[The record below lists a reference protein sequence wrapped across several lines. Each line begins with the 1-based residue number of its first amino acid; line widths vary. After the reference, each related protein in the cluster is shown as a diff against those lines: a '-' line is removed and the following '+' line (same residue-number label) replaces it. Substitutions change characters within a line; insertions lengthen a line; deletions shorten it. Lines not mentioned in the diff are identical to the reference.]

1 MRGVNKRDT
10 RFVYNL
16 EIKVELYSVQGIK
29 KSSKHVDNNNNNNNN
44 NIINKKNYI
53 IYMKSLKRYLQSHK
67 SITKIT

>member
-29 KSSKHVDNNNNNNNN
+29 KSSKHVDNNNNN
-44 NIINKKNYI
+44 IINKTNYI

>member
-29 KSSKHVDNNNNNNNN
+29 KSSKHVDNNNNNNN
-44 NIINKKNYI
+44 IINKTNYI

>member
-29 KSSKHVDNNNNNNNN
+29 KSSKHVDNNNNNN
-44 NIINKKNYI
+44 IINKTNYI